1 MDLFL
6 QKLHLQSSI
15 LRYPPSLLG
24 FEGQG
29 PGSAMQNRD
38 LSLLSARAPTKEG
51 LFHPQR
57 AEMRPPQ
64 TKPSSWDASVP
75 ELLVILFST
84 SWKLFEK
91 ISFSF
96 SPDKKAILKA
106 QTTSQLFSGQPKP
119 PVIVSLERE
128 REKRSLLKYT
138 AIQTYLVWVSRQN
151 NAAGCALPTGYF
163 LIAMDQICN
172 KLSI

>member
-91 ISFSF
+91 NFFFFFPRQKSNFKSSDYF
-96 SPDKKAILKA
+96 PAVFWPA
-106 QTTSQLFSGQPKP
+106 QATSNSIFG
-119 PVIVSLERE
+119 ERE
-128 REKRSLLKYT
+128 REEETTQIYCNPNLFSLGEPTEQCCRLCTSYW
-138 AIQTYLVWVSRQN
+138 L
-151 NAAGCALPTGYF
+151 LPHSNGSD
-163 LIAMDQICN
+163 L
-172 KLSI
+172 